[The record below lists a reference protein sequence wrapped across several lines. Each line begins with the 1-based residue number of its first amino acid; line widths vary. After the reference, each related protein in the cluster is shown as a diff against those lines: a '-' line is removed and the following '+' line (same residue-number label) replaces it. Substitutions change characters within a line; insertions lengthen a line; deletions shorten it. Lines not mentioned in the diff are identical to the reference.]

1 MQLDPGCR
9 AVCFDMDGTLL
20 DTKVDYGR
28 MTSLILDRLAEAG
41 VPQELMDR
49 SEGYKLNVDRA
60 FVWMLKNKSPEEIQ
74 AVSDSI
80 SGTARDL
87 EMERVGEARPF
98 PGVPEMLAKLRSRGY
113 RIGVLTRGCREYA
126 ETALRIA
133 GISDLLDAVVARD
146 DHPEVEAKPSPIA
159 MRHMAEAVGVRPD
172 EITYVGDHKMDWMC
186 ARDASAKFVAVTSGT
201 FTKEQ
206 WLAEDP
212 EMPVLNTCA
221 ELLD

>member
-41 VPQELMDR
+41 VPQGLMDR

-60 FVWMLKNKSPEEIQ
+60 FVWMLKNKSPEDIQ

-80 SGTARDL
+80 SDTARDL
-87 EMERVGEARPF
+87 EMERVSEARPF

-146 DHPEVEAKPSPIA
+146 DHPEAEAKPSPIA

-201 FTKEQ
+201 FTREQ

>member
-1 MQLDPGCR
+1 
-9 AVCFDMDGTLL
+9 MDGTLL

-41 VPQELMDR
+41 VPQGLMDR

-74 AVSDSI
+74 EVSDSI

-98 PGVPEMLAKLRSRGY
+98 PGVPEMLRKLRSRGY

-126 ETALRIA
+126 EAALGIA
-133 GISDLLDAVVARD
+133 GISDLLDAIVARD
-146 DHPEVEAKPSPIA
+146 DHPEAEAKPSPIA
-159 MRHMAEAVGVRPD
+159 MRHMADAVGVRPE

-201 FTKEQ
+201 FTREQ
-206 WLAEDP
+206 WHAENP
-212 EMPVLNTCA
+212 EIPVLNTCA
-221 ELLD
+221 ELLDR